1 MRSPRRRTANNTAK
15 SGVTLPAAPATAGP
29 SSSFERTDR
38 IDTTTG
44 KMQPTPAKI
53 SAARQSNPCQSTNS
67 SAPTQAATMELPM
80 V

>member
-29 SSSFERTDR
+29 RRSLERTDR
-38 IDTTTG
+38 IDTMTG

-53 SAARQSNPCQSTNS
+53 SAARQSKLRQSTNS
-67 SAPTQAATMELPM
+67 SAPSQAATMELPI